1 MSTDVTG
8 VVVRLK
14 LSLLRNGLRQSGGR
28 RAAYIASAVVVLL
41 FAALQLLGLIVL
53 RGTAHADSV
62 VVLLV
67 AVLALGWAV
76 MPLFFPGGDETLDPT
91 RLVMLP
97 LRPRPLVRALL
108 AASLVGVGPLFTL
121 CLFTGSVI
129 AVAHGGAGL
138 RRRRH
143 RRRPGPVGV
152 RGARAGRRR
161 GQHPAADQ
169 P

>member
-1 MSTDVTG
+1 MSAGVTG

-28 RAAYIASAVVVLL
+28 RAAYVASAVVVLL
-41 FAALQLLGLIVL
+41 FAASQFLGLVML
-53 RGTAHADSV
+53 RGHAHVESL

-76 MPLFFPGGDETLDPT
+76 MPLFFPSGDETLDPT

-108 AASLVGVGPLFTL
+108 VASLVGIGPLFTL
-121 CLFTGSVI
+121 SLFAGSVI
-129 AVAHGGAGL
+129 ALARGAAAYV
-138 RRRRH
+138 
-143 RRRPGPVGV
+143 VGV
-152 RGARAGRRR
+152 VAVVLALLVCVALARAV
-161 GQHPAADQ
+161 AAANLRLLTSR
-169 P
+169 